1 MPTYQQIGRPMN
13 QIIKLSPEMERR
25 LDRLSSQTGKSR
37 EYYLE
42 QFIVDGLDD
51 VEADLEADTIEK
63 RIDAGTEKVHSSAE
77 VRKALGLD
85 D

>member
-1 MPTYQQIGRPMN
+1 MN
-13 QIIKLSPEMERR
+13 QIINLSAEMERR
-25 LDRLSSQTGKSR
+25 LDRLTKLTGRSR
-37 EYYLE
+37 EYYLK

-51 VEADLEADTIEK
+51 VEDDLEADAIEQ
-63 RIDAGTEKVHSSAE
+63 RIEAGTEKVHSSAE